1 MVIGGAGIVT
11 SCIILWLLGKKKD
24 WGYCPPVGL
33 SCSDALL
40 YLKPGKNQQKE
51 REVFWRKKLQTCC
64 YVLLSGSILLVLY
77 SAWQTIERDDKPV
90 RQVERPEPGEGK
102 KQVMLS
108 AWTEEGEIPLV
119 IEVGERTLGEEEAKV
134 AVEKTYILLKERIK
148 GENQSLEEVSYPL
161 QLITYMPETA
171 CHIYWYID
179 NTERI
184 DRSGKVYTEGLL
196 QKEPVNLTAEISV
209 GNYKKEYL
217 FSVFVAPIIMNKR
230 EQFIYDIKK
239 GVKAAEEKEKTESS
253 FILPAV
259 VGEKKVVYR
268 KPINNQSWVLVAL
281 MLVIVGCSMFLPDQR
296 LLQQKKEKEKELM
309 LAYPEIVS
317 KLCLLIGSGLTV
329 RRAWERIIKD
339 YKEAQIFNY
348 AYEEMLLTY
357 YELERGIP
365 EGKAYAAFGRRC
377 RQHGYRKLGSLLEQ
391 NLKKGTSGLLA
402 LLQEETWQAFEERRA
417 FAVKLAQEAGTRLL
431 FPMVLLLLVVLII
444 CVAPAIMS
452 F

>member
-1 MVIGGAGIVT
+1 M
-11 SCIILWLLGKKKD
+11 KKK
-24 WGYCPPVGL
+24 
-33 SCSDALL
+33 
-40 YLKPGKNQQKE
+40 
-51 REVFWRKKLQTCC
+51 F
-64 YVLLSGSILLVLY
+64 VLFILLVLF
-77 SAWQTIERDDKPV
+77 
-90 RQVERPEPGEGK
+90 
-102 KQVMLS
+102 
-108 AWTEEGEIPLV
+108 
-119 IEVGERTLGEEEAKV
+119 
-134 AVEKTYILLKERIK
+134 
-148 GENQSLEEVSYPL
+148 YPL
-161 QLITYMPETA
+161 S
-171 CHIYWYID
+171 IYAIKID
-179 NTERI
+179 QYEIKLDNQAVNPYTIGYEKYGYQGVLSRYYEFI
-184 DRSGKVYTEGLL
+184 DEQGKYNIIYE
-196 QKEPVNLTAEISV
+196 LTNDSAHL
-209 GNYKKEYL
+209 GW
-217 FSVFVAPIIMNKR
+217 
-230 EQFIYDIKK
+230 
-239 GVKAAEEKEKTESS
+239 
-253 FILPAV
+253 V
-259 VGEKKVVYR
+259 VL
-268 KPINNQSWVLVAL
+268 NS
-281 MLVIVGCSMFLPDQR
+281 
-296 LLQQKKEKEKELM
+296 KKEKEKELM

-329 RRAWERIIKD
+329 RRSWERIIKD

>member
-1 MVIGGAGIVT
+1 
-11 SCIILWLLGKKKD
+11 
-24 WGYCPPVGL
+24 
-33 SCSDALL
+33 
-40 YLKPGKNQQKE
+40 
-51 REVFWRKKLQTCC
+51 
-64 YVLLSGSILLVLY
+64 
-77 SAWQTIERDDKPV
+77 
-90 RQVERPEPGEGK
+90 
-102 KQVMLS
+102 
-108 AWTEEGEIPLV
+108 
-119 IEVGERTLGEEEAKV
+119 
-134 AVEKTYILLKERIK
+134 
-148 GENQSLEEVSYPL
+148 
-161 QLITYMPETA
+161 MPETA

-259 VGEKKVVYR
+259 VGEKKIVYR
-268 KPINNQSWVLVAL
+268 KPINNQSWVLGAL

-329 RRAWERIIKD
+329 RRSWERIIKD